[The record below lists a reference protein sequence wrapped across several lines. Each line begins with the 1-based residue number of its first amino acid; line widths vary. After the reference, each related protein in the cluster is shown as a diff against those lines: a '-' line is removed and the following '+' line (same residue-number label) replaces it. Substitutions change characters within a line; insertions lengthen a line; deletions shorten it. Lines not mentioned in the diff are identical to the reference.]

1 MEATDSFR
9 RKTQQLK
16 ELEDMIRHHQNI
28 FNGSAPLNGSPDSL
42 SDYYAPIEQNKVLR
56 CFLAG
61 ATDNEIIHA
70 IEKGH
75 KKTNP
80 EHPNINQQYAKIF
93 ARVIQRRE
101 TETPFTKIGILGGTG
116 NMGRGLAIRWLL
128 KHDILIGSRS
138 LEKARR
144 IAKELEIIARGFYQT
159 EIQGN
164 IEGVLN
170 STAANES
177 EVLVVSL
184 PSDAIIPA
192 MTKLKP
198 YLHPDQ
204 TIVSNVVSMTKKK
217 GLFCYKSLS
226 GEEKHQYL
234 GKSAAEVIQQI
245 VEPTPV
251 VCAFQTVP
259 AGYLNNI
266 DSVMNIDVL
275 MASNHDSAVAV
286 VSKLIQ
292 DIPNL
297 RPLNVG
303 PLENSRFI
311 ESLTPLLLNAAILNK
326 LKEPSIR
333 VVPWMPASITT

>member
-1 MEATDSFR
+1 VGRAYTLTEPVVLFR
-9 RKTQQLK
+9 RKTQLLK
-16 ELEDMIRHHQNI
+16 ELEEMIRYHQNI
-28 FNGSAPLNGSPDSL
+28 FSGREPMRASI
-42 SDYYAPIEQNKVLR
+42 SDYYAPIEQNQVLR

-61 ATDNEIIHA
+61 ATDDEIVHA
-70 IEKGH
+70 IEKGR
-75 KKTNP
+75 KKTD
-80 EHPNINQQYAKIF
+80 QDYAEF
-93 ARVIQRRE
+93 FTRVIQRRE
-101 TETPFTKIGILGGTG
+101 IKKPFMKIGIIGGTG
-116 NMGRGLAIRWLL
+116 NMGKGLAIRWLL

-144 IAKELEIIARGFYQT
+144 IAKELEIIARGFYQR
-159 EIQGN
+159 EVQGN

-177 EVLVVSL
+177 EVLVISL
-184 PSDAIIPA
+184 PSEAIIPT

-198 YLHPDQ
+198 YLHPKQ
-204 TIVSNVVSMTKKK
+204 TIVSNVVAMTKKK
-217 GLFCYKSLS
+217 GLFCYTRARFCYKPLS
-226 GEEKHQYL
+226 GEETDQYS

-266 DSVMNIDVL
+266 DNVMNIDVL
-275 MASNHDSAVAV
+275 IASNHDSAVAV
-286 VSKLIQ
+286 VSKLIR

-311 ESLTPLLLNAAILNK
+311 ESLTPLLLNAAILNN

-333 VVPWMPASITT
+333 VVPWMPI